1 MFFQRA
7 DPENKLSNISSS
19 QKTLAKTMPHKR
31 EYQDLPQ
38 KYAHNSAETNISEA
52 DRISVGETQQ
62 MQEAIEQLKQDL
74 KASESRFRNAI
85 AKNADGIAIVNK
97 QGLVCF
103 ANPSAEAL
111 FNCKAEELL
120 GQAFFGNLVVE
131 GSACEIEMDTD
142 IIPHVGETETPGMR
156 VIQTE
161 VEAIRKHKANAVVEM
176 RVVETEWEGEMA
188 YLATL
193 RDITD
198 RKRAE
203 EMLWLY
209 DRAMAATSIGVTISD
224 ATNPEHPIIYCNP
237 AFENMTGYRREEII
251 GNNCRFLQGSDTDS
265 EALEIIRQALKTESE
280 CQVILKNYRKNGTIF
295 WNALSVSP
303 VRDKTGKLTHFIGI
317 QRDITDRKEAEEAL
331 QHSEAQSREQSA
343 RLAAALDELKNT
355 HSQLVQSEKLSSLGL
370 LIAGVAH
377 EINNPVTFIHGNLT
391 HLKDYTEDLFDLLK
405 LYQQQYPNPVAEIQH
420 QIENKDIDFLS
431 EDLPKILSSMSV
443 GVDRI
448 CQIVQS
454 LRNFSR
460 HDDSQM
466 KPVNLHEGID
476 TTLLILNH
484 RLKGN
489 GEMPSIE
496 IIKQYG
502 KLPLVEC
509 FAGPINQVFMNILS
523 NAIDALDDE
532 NITQNIQ
539 QIPENFRQIR
549 IYTKVVR
556 DFVEIKIAD
565 NGPGMTEE
573 VKQRIFDT
581 FFTTK
586 PIGKGTGMGLSISYQ
601 IIVERHKGEFYCTS
615 EAGKGTEFTIKIAI
629 AHEISALD
637 KTAVETAPTQAKPA
651 SAG

>member
-1 MFFQRA
+1 MFFHEA
-7 DPENKLSNISSS
+7 DSGNKVSNIRSTH
-19 QKTLAKTMPHKR
+19 KTLSKNMNNR
-31 EYQDLPQ
+31 MDCQELPQ
-38 KYAHNSAETNISEA
+38 KIADDCIESNFGQSDSISICEM
-52 DRISVGETQQ
+52 QQ
-62 MQEAIEQLKQDL
+62 MQEAIEQLEHDL

-131 GSACEIEMDTD
+131 GSACDIEMDTD
-142 IIPHVGETETPGMR
+142 IIPQVGETEAAGMR
-156 VIQTE
+156 VVQTE

-193 RDITD
+193 RDVTD

-209 DRAMAATSIGVTISD
+209 DRAMAATSTGVTISD

-237 AFENMTGYRREEII
+237 AFESMTGYRREEII
-251 GNNCRFLQGSDTDS
+251 GKNCRFLQGSDTDS
-265 EALEIIRQALKTESE
+265 EALEIIRQALTTESE
-280 CQVILKNYRKNGTIF
+280 CQVILKNYRKDGTIF
-295 WNALSVSP
+295 WNSFSISP
-303 VRDKTGKLTHFIGI
+303 VRDKKGKLTHFIGV
-317 QRDITDRKEAEEAL
+317 QRDITDRKQAEESL
-331 QHSEAQSREQSA
+331 RNSEAQSREQSA
-343 RLAAALDELKNT
+343 QLAAALDELKNT
-355 HSQLVQSEKLSSLGL
+355 HSQLVQSEKMSSLGL

-377 EINNPVTFIHGNLT
+377 EINNPVSFIHGNLAY
-391 HLKDYTEDLFDLLK
+391 LKDYIQDLFHLLE
-405 LYQQQYPNPVAEIQH
+405 LYQQHYPNPVAEIQ
-420 QIENKDIDFLS
+420 QETAENELDFLA
-431 EDLPKILSSMSV
+431 EDLPKIMSSMSV

-476 TTLLILNH
+476 STLLILNH

-489 GEMPSIE
+489 GEMPPIQIVKE
-496 IIKQYG
+496 YG
-502 KLPLVEC
+502 NLPLVDC

-523 NAIDALDDE
+523 NGIDALDDLKIRE
-532 NITQNIQ
+532 DCQ
-539 QIPENFRQIR
+539 QMSENFRQI
-549 IYTKVVR
+549 IICTEVI
-556 DFVEIKIAD
+556 DNFVEIKIAD
-565 NGPGMTEE
+565 TGPGITEE

-586 PIGKGTGMGLSISYQ
+586 PVGKGTGMGLSISYQ
-601 IIVERHKGEFYCTS
+601 IIVERHKGELYCTS
-615 EAGKGTEFTIKIAI
+615 ELGKGTEFVIKMPI
-629 AHEISALD
+629 AH
-637 KTAVETAPTQAKPA
+637 
-651 SAG
+651 

>member
-1 MFFQRA
+1 MFFQQP
-7 DPENKLSNISSS
+7 DPENKLSNISSHH
-19 QKTLAKTMPHKR
+19 QEIAKDMSDRPN
-31 EYQDLPQ
+31 YQNLPQ
-38 KYAHNSAETNISEA
+38 NLAENSAETNISEA
-52 DRISVGETQQ
+52 YTVNLWELEQMHGE
-62 MQEAIEQLKQDL
+62 MEQLKQEL

-131 GSACEIEMDTD
+131 GSACDIEMDTD
-142 IIPHVGETETPGMR
+142 IIPQVGETEAAGMR
-156 VIQTE
+156 VVQTE
-161 VEAIRKHKANAVVEM
+161 VEAIRRHKANAVVEM

-193 RDITD
+193 RDVTD

-209 DRAMAATSIGVTISD
+209 DRAMAATSTGVTIAD
-224 ATNPEHPIIYCNP
+224 ATKPEHPIIYCNP
-237 AFENMTGYRREEII
+237 AFESMTGYRREEII
-251 GNNCRFLQGSDTDS
+251 GKNSRFLQGSDTDS
-265 EALEIIRQALKTESE
+265 EALEIIRQALKTDSE
-280 CQVILKNYRKNGTIF
+280 CQVILKNYRKDGTAF

-303 VRDKTGKLTHFIGI
+303 VRDRTGKLTHFIGV
-317 QRDITDRKEAEEAL
+317 QRDITDRKQAEEAL
-331 QHSEAQSREQSA
+331 QNSEAQSRKQSTQ
-343 RLAAALDELKNT
+343 LAAALDELQAT
-355 HSQLVQSEKLSSLGL
+355 HSQLVQSEKMSSLGL

-377 EINNPVTFIHGNLT
+377 EINNPVSFIHGNLAY
-391 HLKDYTEDLFDLLK
+391 LKDYSQDLLHLLK
-405 LYQQQYPNPVAEIQH
+405 LYQQHYPNPVPDIQ
-420 QIENKDIDFLS
+420 QETEKNELDFLA
-431 EDLPKILSSMSV
+431 EDLPKILSSMSI
-443 GVDRI
+443 GVERI

-476 TTLLILNH
+476 STLLILNH

-489 GEMPSIE
+489 GEMPPIL
-496 IIKQYG
+496 IVKQYG
-502 KLPLVEC
+502 DLPPVEC
-509 FAGPINQVFMNILS
+509 FAGPINQVLMNILS
-523 NAIDALDDE
+523 NAIDALDDVNSQLTFEQMSE
-532 NITQNIQ
+532 NPS
-539 QIPENFRQIR
+539 QIKICTE
-549 IYTKVVR
+549 VVGN
-556 DFVEIKIAD
+556 FVEIKISD
-565 NGPGMTEE
+565 NGPGITEE

-601 IIVERHKGEFYCTS
+601 IIVERHNGKLYCTS
-615 EAGKGTEFTIKIAI
+615 ELGKGTEFTIKMPIV
-629 AHEISALD
+629 H
-637 KTAVETAPTQAKPA
+637 
-651 SAG
+651 

>member
-1 MFFQRA
+1 M
-7 DPENKLSNISSS
+7 
-19 QKTLAKTMPHKR
+19 
-31 EYQDLPQ
+31 
-38 KYAHNSAETNISEA
+38 
-52 DRISVGETQQ
+52 
-62 MQEAIEQLKQDL
+62 EQLKQDL

-131 GSACEIEMDTD
+131 SSACDIEMDAD
-142 IIPHVGETETPGMR
+142 IIPQVGEIEAAGMR
-156 VIQTE
+156 VVQTE

-176 RVVETEWEGEMA
+176 RVAETEWEGEIA

-209 DRAMAATSIGVTISD
+209 DRAMAATSTGVTIAD
-224 ATNPEHPIIYCNP
+224 ATNPEYPVIYCNP
-237 AFENMTGYRREEII
+237 AFESMTGYRREEIL
-251 GNNCRFLQGSDTDS
+251 GRNCRFLQGNDTDS
-265 EALEIIRQALKTESE
+265 EALEILRKALKTNSE
-280 CQVILKNYRKNGTIF
+280 CQVILKNYRKDGTTF

-303 VRDKTGKLTHFIGI
+303 VRDRSGKLTHFIGV
-317 QRDITDRKEAEEAL
+317 QRDFTDRKQAEEAL
-331 QHSEAQSREQSA
+331 QNSESQSREQSA
-343 RLAAALDELKNT
+343 QLAAALDELKAT
-355 HSQLVQSEKLSSLGL
+355 HSQLVQSEKMSSLGL

-377 EINNPVTFIHGNLT
+377 EINNPVSFIHGNLAY
-391 HLKDYTEDLFDLLK
+391 LKDYTQDLLHLLK
-405 LYQQQYPNPVAEIQH
+405 LYQQHYPNPVPDIQ
-420 QIENKDIDFLS
+420 QETENNDLDFLA
-431 EDLPKILSSMSV
+431 EDLPKILSSMSI
-443 GVDRI
+443 GVERI

-466 KPVNLHEGID
+466 KPMNLHEGID
-476 TTLLILNH
+476 STLLILNH

-489 GEMPSIE
+489 GEIPPIE

-502 KLPLVEC
+502 NLPPVEC
-509 FAGPINQVFMNILS
+509 FPGPINQVFMNILS
-523 NAIDALDDE
+523 NAIDALDDPNSQLTFEEMSE
-532 NITQNIQ
+532 NPS
-539 QIPENFRQIR
+539 QIKISTE
-549 IYTKVVR
+549 VVGN
-556 DFVEIKIAD
+556 FVEIKIYD
-565 NGPGMTEE
+565 NGPGITEE

-601 IIVERHKGEFYCTS
+601 IIVERHEGKLYCTS
-615 EAGKGTEFTIKIAI
+615 ELGKGTEFTVKMPIV
-629 AHEISALD
+629 H
-637 KTAVETAPTQAKPA
+637 
-651 SAG
+651 

>member
-1 MFFQRA
+1 MFFKEPDSKNR
-7 DPENKLSNISSS
+7 LSNISSD
-19 QKTLAKTMPHKR
+19 HKR
-31 EYQDLPQ
+31 TAKNMNDQTNYQNFPENLE
-38 KYAHNSAETNISEA
+38 KTNISEA
-52 DRISVGETQQ
+52 YVLNLCELQQ
-62 MQEAIEQLKQDL
+62 MQREMEQLKQDL

-120 GQAFFGNLVVE
+120 GQALFGNLVVE
-131 GSACEIEMDTD
+131 SSACDIEMDAD
-142 IIPHVGETETPGMR
+142 IIPQVGEIEAAGMR
-156 VIQTE
+156 VVQTE

-176 RVVETEWEGEMA
+176 RVAETEWEGEIA

-209 DRAMAATSIGVTISD
+209 DRAMAATSTGVTIAD
-224 ATNPEHPIIYCNP
+224 ATNPEHPVIYCNP
-237 AFENMTGYRREEII
+237 AFEKMTGYRREEIL
-251 GNNCRFLQGSDTDS
+251 GKNCRFMQGKDTDS
-265 EALEIIRQALKTESE
+265 KALEIIRQALKTHSE
-280 CQVILKNYRKNGTIF
+280 CQVILRNYRKDGTIF

-303 VRDKTGKLTHFIGI
+303 VRDRSGKLTHFIGV
-317 QRDITDRKEAEEAL
+317 QRDITDRKHAEEAL
-331 QHSEAQSREQSA
+331 QNSESQSREQSA
-343 RLAAALDELKNT
+343 QLAAALDELQST
-355 HSQLVQSEKLSSLGL
+355 HSQLVQSEKMSSLGL

-377 EINNPVTFIHGNLT
+377 EINNPVSFIHGNLT
-391 HLKDYTEDLFDLLK
+391 YLKDYTQDLLHLLK
-405 LYQQQYPNPVAEIQH
+405 LYQEHYPNPVPDIQ
-420 QIENKDIDFLS
+420 QETEKNELDFLA
-431 EDLPKILSSMSV
+431 EDLPKILSSMSI
-443 GVDRI
+443 GVERI

-466 KPVNLHEGID
+466 KPMNLHEGID
-476 TTLLILNH
+476 STLLILNH

-489 GEMPSIE
+489 GEIPPIE

-502 KLPLVEC
+502 NLPPVEC
-509 FAGPINQVFMNILS
+509 FSGPINQVFMNILS
-523 NAIDALDDE
+523 NAIDALDDANSQLTSERMSE
-532 NITQNIQ
+532 NPS
-539 QIPENFRQIR
+539 QIEIC
-549 IYTKVVR
+549 TEVVGN
-556 DFVEIKIAD
+556 FVEIKISD
-565 NGPGMTEE
+565 NGPGITEE

-601 IIVERHKGEFYCTS
+601 IIVERHNGQLYCTS
-615 EAGKGTEFTIKIAI
+615 ELGKGTEFTIKMPIV
-629 AHEISALD
+629 H
-637 KTAVETAPTQAKPA
+637 
-651 SAG
+651 

>member
-1 MFFQRA
+1 MFFHEA
-7 DPENKLSNISSS
+7 DSGNKVSNISSTH
-19 QKTLAKTMPHKR
+19 KTLYKNMNDR
-31 EYQDLPQ
+31 MNYQELP
-38 KYAHNSAETNISEA
+38 KKIADNSTEANLSQSDSISICEM
-52 DRISVGETQQ
+52 QQ
-62 MQEAIEQLKQDL
+62 MQEAIEQLEQDL

-97 QGLVCF
+97 RGLVCF

-131 GSACEIEMDTD
+131 GSACDIEMDAD
-142 IIPHVGETETPGMR
+142 IIPQVGETEAAGMR
-156 VIQTE
+156 FVQTE

-193 RDITD
+193 RDVTD

-209 DRAMAATSIGVTISD
+209 DRAMAATSTGVTISD

-237 AFENMTGYRREEII
+237 AFESMTGYRRAEII
-251 GNNCRFLQGSDTDS
+251 GKNYRFLQGSDTDS

-295 WNALSVSP
+295 WNSFSISP
-303 VRDKTGKLTHFIGI
+303 VRDKTGKLTHFIGV
-317 QRDITDRKEAEEAL
+317 QKDITDRKEAEEAL
-331 QHSEAQSREQSA
+331 RNSEAQSREQSA
-343 RLAAALDELKNT
+343 QLAAALNELKAT
-355 HSQLVQSEKLSSLGL
+355 HSQLVQSEKMSSLGL

-377 EINNPVTFIHGNLT
+377 EINNPVSFIHGNLA
-391 HLKDYTEDLFDLLK
+391 HLKDYTQDLLHFLE
-405 LYQQQYPNPVAEIQH
+405 LYQQHYPNPVPEIQ
-420 QIENKDIDFLS
+420 QETAENDLDFLA
-431 EDLPKILSSMSV
+431 EDLPKIMSSMSV
-443 GVDRI
+443 GVERI

-476 TTLLILNH
+476 STLLILNH

-489 GEMPSIE
+489 GEMPPIQIVKE
-496 IIKQYG
+496 YG
-502 KLPLVEC
+502 NLPPVEC

-523 NAIDALDDE
+523 NAIDALDDPNIRE
-532 NITQNIQ
+532 NFQEM
-539 QIPENFRQIR
+539 PENFRQIR
-549 IYTKVVR
+549 ICTKVI
-556 DFVEIKIAD
+556 DNFVEIQIAD
-565 NGPGMTEE
+565 NGPGITEE

-586 PIGKGTGMGLSISYQ
+586 PVGKGTGMGLSISYQ
-601 IIVERHKGEFYCTS
+601 IIVERHKGELYCTS
-615 EAGKGTEFTIKIAI
+615 ELDKGTEFVIKMPI
-629 AHEISALD
+629 AH
-637 KTAVETAPTQAKPA
+637 
-651 SAG
+651 

>member
-1 MFFQRA
+1 MFFQQA
-7 DPENKLSNISSS
+7 DPENKLSNISSHPK
-19 QKTLAKTMPHKR
+19 KTAKDMTER
-31 EYQDLPQ
+31 TNYQELPQ
-38 KYAHNSAETNISEA
+38 NLAEVSAETNISEA
-52 DRISVGETQQ
+52 YIVNLCELQQIHGE
-62 MQEAIEQLKQDL
+62 MEQLKQDL

-131 GSACEIEMDTD
+131 SSACDIEMDAD
-142 IIPHVGETETPGMR
+142 IIPQVGEIEAAGMR
-156 VIQTE
+156 VVQTE

-176 RVVETEWEGEMA
+176 RVAETEWEGEIA

-209 DRAMAATSIGVTISD
+209 DRAMAATSTGVTIAD
-224 ATNPEHPIIYCNP
+224 ATNPEYPVIYCNP
-237 AFENMTGYRREEII
+237 AFESMTGYRREEIL
-251 GNNCRFLQGSDTDS
+251 GRNCRFLQGNDTDS
-265 EALEIIRQALKTESE
+265 EALEILRKALKTNSE
-280 CQVILKNYRKNGTIF
+280 CQVTLKNYRKDGSAF

-303 VRDKTGKLTHFIGI
+303 VRDRSGKLTHFIGV
-317 QRDITDRKEAEEAL
+317 QRDFTDRKQAEEAL
-331 QHSEAQSREQSA
+331 QNSESQSREQSA
-343 RLAAALDELKNT
+343 QLAAALDELKAT
-355 HSQLVQSEKLSSLGL
+355 HSQLVQSEKMSSLGL

-377 EINNPVTFIHGNLT
+377 EINNPVSFIHGNLAY
-391 HLKDYTEDLFDLLK
+391 LKDYTQDLLHLLK
-405 LYQQQYPNPVAEIQH
+405 LYQQHYPNPVPDIQ
-420 QIENKDIDFLS
+420 QETENNDLDFLA
-431 EDLPKILSSMSV
+431 EDLPKILSSMSI
-443 GVDRI
+443 GVERI

-466 KPVNLHEGID
+466 KPMNLHEGID
-476 TTLLILNH
+476 STLLILNH

-489 GEMPSIE
+489 GEMPPIE

-502 KLPLVEC
+502 NLPPVEC
-509 FAGPINQVFMNILS
+509 FSGPINQVFMNILS
-523 NAIDALDDE
+523 NAIDALDDPNSQLTFEEMSE
-532 NITQNIQ
+532 NPS
-539 QIPENFRQIR
+539 QIKISTE
-549 IYTKVVR
+549 VVGN
-556 DFVEIKIAD
+556 FVEIKIYD
-565 NGPGMTEE
+565 NGPGITEE

-601 IIVERHKGEFYCTS
+601 IIVERHEGKLYCTS
-615 EAGKGTEFTIKIAI
+615 ELGKGTEFTVKMPIV
-629 AHEISALD
+629 H
-637 KTAVETAPTQAKPA
+637 
-651 SAG
+651 

>member
-1 MFFQRA
+1 MSFQEA
-7 DPENKLSNISSS
+7 DPKNNLSNISSS
-19 QKTLAKTMPHKR
+19 QKATNKNMTQR
-31 EYQDLPQ
+31 TNYQNLPTNV
-38 KYAHNSAETNISEA
+38 AENSADPSISEA
-52 DRISVGETQQ
+52 YLVNLCQLQQ
-62 MQEAIEQLKQDL
+62 MQIAMEQLKQDL

-97 QGLVCF
+97 RGLVCF

-131 GSACEIEMDTD
+131 CSACDIEMDTD
-142 IIPHVGETETPGMR
+142 IIPQVGEADAAGMR
-156 VIQTE
+156 VVQTE
-161 VEAIRKHKANAVVEM
+161 VEAIRQHKANAVVEM

-193 RDITD
+193 RDVTD

-209 DRAMAATSIGVTISD
+209 DRAMAATSTGIVISD

-237 AFENMTGYRREEII
+237 AFESITGYRGQEII
-251 GNNCRFLQGSDTDS
+251 GKNCRFLQGSDSDS

-280 CQVILKNYRKNGTIF
+280 CQVILKNYRKDGTAF
-295 WNALSVSP
+295 WNALSISP
-303 VRDKTGKLTHFIGI
+303 VRDRSGKLTHFIGV
-317 QRDITDRKEAEEAL
+317 QRDITDRKQAEEAL
-331 QHSEAQSREQSA
+331 QNSEAQSREQSA
-343 RLAAALDELKNT
+343 LLAAALNELKAT

-377 EINNPVTFIHGNLT
+377 EINNPVSFIHGNLA
-391 HLKDYTEDLFDLLK
+391 HLKNYTQDLFHLVE
-405 LYQQQYPNPVAEIQH
+405 LYQQHYPNPVAEIQ
-420 QIENKDIDFLS
+420 QETEENELDFLA
-431 EDLPKILSSMSV
+431 EDLPRILSSMSV

-476 TTLLILNH
+476 STLLILNH

-489 GEMPSIE
+489 GEMPPIQIVKE
-496 IIKQYG
+496 YG
-502 KLPLVEC
+502 NLPPVEC

-523 NAIDALDDE
+523 NAIDALDDGNNRQTFQEMRE
-532 NITQNIQ
+532 N
-539 QIPENFRQIR
+539 PSQIR
-549 IYTKVVR
+549 ICTEVAGN
-556 DFVEIKIAD
+556 FVEIKIAD
-565 NGPGMTEE
+565 NGPGITEE

-601 IIVERHKGEFYCTS
+601 IIVEKHQGELYCTS
-615 EAGKGTEFTIKIAI
+615 ELGKGTEFTIKIAI
-629 AHEISALD
+629 EH
-637 KTAVETAPTQAKPA
+637 
-651 SAG
+651 

>member
-1 MFFQRA
+1 MFFQQP
-7 DPENKLSNISSS
+7 DPENKLSNISRNP
-19 QKTLAKTMPHKR
+19 QKTANTMTDQTN
-31 EYQDLPQ
+31 YQNLPEN
-38 KYAHNSAETNISEA
+38 YAETNISEA
-52 DRISVGETQQ
+52 YIVNLCELQQ
-62 MQEAIEQLKQDL
+62 MHLEMEQLKHDL
-74 KASESRFRNAI
+74 KASESRFRNTI

-97 QGLVCF
+97 RGLVCF

-131 GSACEIEMDTD
+131 GSACDIEMDAD
-142 IIPHVGETETPGMR
+142 IIPQVGETEAAGMR
-156 VIQTE
+156 VVQTE

-209 DRAMAATSIGVTISD
+209 DRAMAATSTGVTISD
-224 ATNPEHPIIYCNP
+224 ATNPEHPIIYCNR
-237 AFENMTGYRREEII
+237 AFESMTGYRREEII
-251 GNNCRFLQGSDTDS
+251 GKNCRFLQGSDTDS
-265 EALEIIRQALKTESE
+265 EALEIIRQALKTDSE
-280 CQVILKNYRKNGTIF
+280 CQVILKNYRKDGTAF
-295 WNALSVSP
+295 WNALSISP
-303 VRDKTGKLTHFIGI
+303 VRDRTGKLTHFIGV
-317 QRDITDRKEAEEAL
+317 QRDITDRKQAEEAL
-331 QHSEAQSREQSA
+331 QNSEAQSRKQSA
-343 RLAAALDELKNT
+343 QLAAALDELKTT
-355 HSQLVQSEKLSSLGL
+355 HSQLVQSEKMSSLGL

-377 EINNPVTFIHGNLT
+377 EINNPVSFIHGNLAY
-391 HLKDYTEDLFDLLK
+391 LKDYAQDLLHLLA
-405 LYQQQYPNPVAEIQH
+405 LYQQHYPNPIPEIQ
-420 QIENKDIDFLS
+420 QEREDNELDFLA
-431 EDLPKILSSMSV
+431 EDLPKILSSMSI
-443 GVDRI
+443 GVERI

-476 TTLLILNH
+476 STLLILNH

-489 GEMPSIE
+489 GEMPPIE

-502 KLPLVEC
+502 NLPSVEC

-523 NAIDALDDE
+523 NAIDALDDPNSQLTFE
-532 NITQNIQ
+532 EMSEKLS
-539 QIPENFRQIR
+539 QIKICTE
-549 IYTKVVR
+549 VVGN
-556 DFVEIKIAD
+556 FVEINISD
-565 NGPGMTEE
+565 NGPGITEE
-573 VKQRIFDT
+573 VKLRIFDT

-601 IIVERHKGEFYCTS
+601 IIVERHKGKLYCTS
-615 EAGKGTEFTIKIAI
+615 ELGKGTEFIIKMPI
-629 AHEISALD
+629 AH
-637 KTAVETAPTQAKPA
+637 
-651 SAG
+651 